1 MGTHPIFESDF
12 DCLTV
17 KYGAQVDMKESQLY
31 WNSQF
36 IDKTVSFY
44 PKPKIS
50 PDERPEIQAH
60 LAESE
65 KQQLNSLHR
74 GHLGIPEEI
83 LKAGASQYATM
94 CSNINNKFML
104 CKQETHGD
112 PRACLKLGNAVSDCA
127 GEFFR
132 EALNRCNKELLDY
145 SDCMEQDPRRRPVF
159 CRRVQL
165 AWDKCAL
172 EKLGLDKQF
181 WTSAAGP
188 VVEGA
193 VPEKPKNP
201 LQLKP
206 TVRMDDPVEVKF

>member
-36 IDKTVSFY
+36 IDKRVSFY
-44 PKPKIS
+44 PKPQIS
-50 PDERPEIQAH
+50 PDQRPEIAAKLSQA
-60 LAESE
+60 ER
-65 KQQLNSLHR
+65 QQLRAVHR

-83 LKAGASQYATM
+83 MKAGASQYATM
-94 CSNINNKFML
+94 CNNINNKFML

-112 PRACLKLGNAVSDCA
+112 PRVCIGLGNAVSDCA

-132 EALNRCNKELLDY
+132 EALNRCGTELMDY
-145 SDCMEQDPRRRPVF
+145 SDCLETDPRRRPFF
-159 CRRVQL
+159 CRSTQL
-165 AWDKCAL
+165 TWDQCAL
-172 EKLGLDKQF
+172 AKLGIDKQF
-181 WTSAAGP
+181 WASPAAP
-188 VVEGA
+188 VVKGA
-193 VPEKPKNP
+193 LPPKPKNP

-206 TVRMDDPVEVKF
+206 TVAIGDPIKPEF